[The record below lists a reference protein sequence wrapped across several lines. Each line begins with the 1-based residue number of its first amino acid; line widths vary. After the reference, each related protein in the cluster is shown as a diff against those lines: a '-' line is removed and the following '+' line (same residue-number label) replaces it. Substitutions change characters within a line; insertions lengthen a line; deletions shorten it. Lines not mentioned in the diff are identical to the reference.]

1 MELSEDLLQQI
12 EAFLD
17 GKLSKEAKENFELR
31 MAGEPLLKEAVEAQ
45 RRLRN
50 AMEILKMKEK
60 LKHAYVQFED
70 QTKRR
75 PLNRPVWQTYAV
87 AASIVFIMVSV
98 AYFATD
104 LFKSDTEVA
113 FNAYYRPESAARG
126 ECPQDLNGFELYEQ
140 KQYEEALFKARS
152 LKDDSTHCVA
162 YFIGINQLALAA
174 LPKAIES
181 LQTARASS
189 NAIIVRKAEWYLG
202 LAYLRANDEKN
213 AQRIFES
220 IVEKNDPGN
229 PYLPSATKILD
240 RFFK

>member
-17 GKLSKEAKENFELR
+17 GKLAKENFELR

-70 QTKRR
+70 QTKVR
-75 PLNRPVWQTYAV
+75 PLNRPAWQTYAV

-113 FNAYYRPESAARG
+113 FNAYYRPESA
-126 ECPQDLNGFELYEQ
+126 
-140 KQYEEALFKARS
+140 
-152 LKDDSTHCVA
+152 
-162 YFIGINQLALAA
+162 
-174 LPKAIES
+174 
-181 LQTARASS
+181 
-189 NAIIVRKAEWYLG
+189 
-202 LAYLRANDEKN
+202 
-213 AQRIFES
+213 
-220 IVEKNDPGN
+220 
-229 PYLPSATKILD
+229 
-240 RFFK
+240 